1 MSLKD
6 QLAEDLKDAMRQGDE
21 TRKTALRL
29 TIAAIKNAEVPDVVT
44 VPARKGDSFESLAAR
59 NRVDADRLAFLN
71 PLAIDGDF
79 EEGDPVVI
87 SQNIPVMD
95 DEAIRAVISKQVKQ
109 RRDSIDA
116 FQKANR
122 QDLVDKEA
130 AELKVLETYLPA
142 QMSREDVAAEARKVV
157 EEVGAKGPQDKGRVM
172 AALMP
177 RLAGRADGKLVNE
190 AVTELLTSA

>member
-1 MSLKD
+1 MSFISLKD
-6 QLAEDLKDAMRQGDE
+6 QLAEDLKDAMRQGNE

-29 TIAAIKNAEVPDVVT
+29 TIAAIKNAEV
-44 VPARKGDSFESLAAR
+44 AAIKQLD
-59 NRVDADRLAFLN
+59 DAD
-71 PLAIDGDF
+71 
-79 EEGDPVVI
+79 VI
-87 SQNIPVMD
+87 G
-95 DEAIRAVISKQVKQ
+95 VIAKQAKQ
-109 RRDSIDA
+109 RRESIEE

-142 QMSREDVAAEARKVV
+142 QMSREDVAAEARRVI

>member
-6 QLAEDLKDAMRQGDE
+6 QLAEDLKDAMRQGNE

-29 TIAAIKNAEVPDVVT
+29 TIAAIKNAEV
-44 VPARKGDSFESLAAR
+44 AAIKQLD
-59 NRVDADRLAFLN
+59 DAD
-71 PLAIDGDF
+71 
-79 EEGDPVVI
+79 VI
-87 SQNIPVMD
+87 G
-95 DEAIRAVISKQVKQ
+95 VIATQAKQ
-109 RRDSIDA
+109 RRESIEE

-142 QMSREDVAAEARKVV
+142 QMSREDVAAEARRVI

>member
-29 TIAAIKNAEVPDVVT
+29 TITAIKNAEV
-44 VPARKGDSFESLAAR
+44 AAIKQLD
-59 NRVDADRLAFLN
+59 DAD
-71 PLAIDGDF
+71 
-79 EEGDPVVI
+79 VI
-87 SQNIPVMD
+87 G
-95 DEAIRAVISKQVKQ
+95 VIAKQAKQ
-109 RRDSIDA
+109 RRESIEE
-116 FQKANR
+116 FQKADR

-130 AELKVLETYLPA
+130 AELKVLETYLPV
-142 QMSREDVAAEARKVV
+142 QMSREDVAAEARQVI
-157 EEVGAKGPQDKGRVM
+157 EETGAKGPQDKGRVM

>member
-29 TIAAIKNAEVPDVVT
+29 TITAIKNAEV
-44 VPARKGDSFESLAAR
+44 AAIKQLD
-59 NRVDADRLAFLN
+59 DAD
-71 PLAIDGDF
+71 
-79 EEGDPVVI
+79 VI
-87 SQNIPVMD
+87 G
-95 DEAIRAVISKQVKQ
+95 VIAKQAKQ
-109 RRDSIDA
+109 RRESIEE

-142 QMSREDVAAEARKVV
+142 QLSREDVAAEARRVI
-157 EEVGAKGPQDKGRVM
+157 EEVGAQGPQDKGKVM

>member
-6 QLAEDLKDAMRQGDE
+6 QLAEDLKDAMRQSDE

-29 TIAAIKNAEVPDVVT
+29 TIAAIKNAEVAAIKQFDDPDVIGII
-44 VPARKGDSFESLAAR
+44 A
-59 NRVDADRLAFLN
+59 
-71 PLAIDGDF
+71 
-79 EEGDPVVI
+79 
-87 SQNIPVMD
+87 
-95 DEAIRAVISKQVKQ
+95 KQAKQ
-109 RRDSIDA
+109 RRESIDE
-116 FQKANR
+116 FTKANR

-142 QMSREDVAAEARKVV
+142 QMSREDVDAEARKVI

-190 AVTELLTSA
+190 AVTELLTSL

>member
-1 MSLKD
+1 MSFISLKD
-6 QLAEDLKDAMRQGDE
+6 QLAEDLKDAMRQGNE

-29 TIAAIKNAEVPDVVT
+29 TIAAIKNAEV
-44 VPARKGDSFESLAAR
+44 AAIKQLD
-59 NRVDADRLAFLN
+59 DAD
-71 PLAIDGDF
+71 
-79 EEGDPVVI
+79 VI
-87 SQNIPVMD
+87 G
-95 DEAIRAVISKQVKQ
+95 VIAKQAKQ
-109 RRDSIDA
+109 RRESIEE

-142 QMSREDVAAEARKVV
+142 QMSREDVAAEARTVI
-157 EEVGAKGPQDKGRVM
+157 EETGAKGPQDKGRVM

>member
-1 MSLKD
+1 VI
-6 QLAEDLKDAMRQGDE
+6 GV
-21 TRKTALRL
+21 
-29 TIAAIKNAEVPDVVT
+29 IA
-44 VPARKGDSFESLAAR
+44 
-59 NRVDADRLAFLN
+59 
-71 PLAIDGDF
+71 
-79 EEGDPVVI
+79 
-87 SQNIPVMD
+87 
-95 DEAIRAVISKQVKQ
+95 KQAKQ
-109 RRDSIDA
+109 RRESIEE

-142 QMSREDVAAEARKVV
+142 QMSREDVAAEARKVI
-157 EEVGAKGPQDKGRVM
+157 EETGAKGPQDKGRVM